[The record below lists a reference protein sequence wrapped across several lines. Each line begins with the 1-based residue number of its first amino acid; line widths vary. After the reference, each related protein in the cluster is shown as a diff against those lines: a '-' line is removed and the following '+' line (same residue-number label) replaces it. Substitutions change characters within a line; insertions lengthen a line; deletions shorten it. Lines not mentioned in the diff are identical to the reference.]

1 MYAVFLLKNMMM
13 MCKWWVHETQD
24 TQPDSNGQGAGAPCV
39 YAMNNWACGSA
50 IVHVVTPAC

>member
-1 MYAVFLLKNMMM
+1 MK
-13 MCKWWVHETQD
+13 TQD

-50 IVHVVTPAC
+50 IVHVVTPAS